1 MLAQQRELLRSR
13 PDDVALL
20 SNIALV
26 LAAGQDG
33 SIRNGAE
40 AVELAQRAVQLS
52 RASEPVALGTL
63 AAAYA
68 ENGQFSN
75 AVQTAGKTL
84 ELATKQHNQPLA
96 ESIEAMIRLYK
107 ANEPFRII
115 PPEYR

>member
-1 MLAQQRELLRSR
+1 MLRSR
-13 PDDVALL
+13 PDDATLL
-20 SNIALV
+20 NSIALV
-26 LAAGQDG
+26 LATSQEG

-40 AVELAQRAVQLS
+40 AVELAQRVVQLS
-52 RASEPVALGTL
+52 SLSDPAVRGTL

-75 AVQTAGKTL
+75 AVQTASNAL

-96 ESIEAMIRLYK
+96 ESIMAEIQLYE
-107 ANEPFRII
+107 ANEPLRSI